1 MPETVNQEQQ
11 TNEQQQDQKTFTQ
24 DELNAIVSDRV
35 KREREKHADYAT
47 LKEKA
52 DKLDQLEE
60 ASKSEIQK
68 MTEKADRLQQELDQI
83 KQAESIREMR
93 SKVSKATGI
102 PDNLLTGSTEEECTA
117 QAEAIKAFAKPAAY
131 PNVRD
136 SGEVTN
142 TNALKPEER
151 FKEWFDAT
159 YKGGQNNG

>member
-52 DKLDQLEE
+52 DRLDQLEE

-83 KQAESIREMR
+83 KQAETIRAMR
-93 SKVSKATGI
+93 SKVSKETGI
-102 PDNLLTGSTEEECTA
+102 PDNLLTGSTEEECKE
-117 QAEAIKAFAKPAAY
+117 QAEAIKAFAKPTY
-131 PNVRD
+131 PTIRD
-136 SGEVTN
+136 AGEAGGNSGGST
-142 TNALKPEER
+142 AQQ
-151 FKEWFDAT
+151 FAEWF
-159 YKGGQNNG
+159 NNRSI

>member
-11 TNEQQQDQKTFTQ
+11 TNEQEQKTFTQ

-35 KREREKHADYAT
+35 KREREKHADYAS

-52 DKLDQLEE
+52 DRLDQLEE

-93 SKVSKATGI
+93 SKVSKETGI
-102 PDNLLTGSTEEECTA
+102 PENLLTGSTEEECTA
-117 QAEAIKAFAKPAAY
+117 QAEAIKAFAKPTY
-131 PNVRD
+131 PAFRD
-136 SGEVTN
+136 AGEVGGTSGAS
-142 TNALKPEER
+142 TAQQ
-151 FKEWFDAT
+151 FAEWF
-159 YKGGQNNG
+159 NNRSST